1 MIYSIKFWRY
11 LLPFNAFTF
20 KEDEEKI
27 LLKEQKQKE
36 KEKAQ
41 AELLKQE
48 QAKEE
53 IEENNTNNVGLLK
66 VIEEEKLLNI
76 DDADPEENKELAAN
90 ISDIVSSTASVK
102 VINVQV
108 HFQRINLADKFNF
121 QVTPL
126 FLVSY

>member
-1 MIYSIKFWRY
+1 MICSIKFWRY

-53 IEENNTNNVGLLK
+53 IEENNTNDDLLK
-66 VIEEEKLLNI
+66 VIEEEKLLNV
-76 DDADPEENKELAAN
+76 DDADPEDNKELAAN

-108 HFQRINLADKFNF
+108 LIN
-121 QVTPL
+121 
-126 FLVSY
+126 

>member
-1 MIYSIKFWRY
+1 MLTSQ
-11 LLPFNAFTF
+11 
-20 KEDEEKI
+20 EDEEKI

-76 DDADPEENKELAAN
+76 DKNADPEDNKELAAN

-108 HFQRINLADKFNF
+108 HTSSKN
-121 QVTPL
+121 
-126 FLVSY
+126 